1 MHAQVGADC
10 ADIRYRRFLSA
21 ALKPDSMFKF
31 AFALGIVAE
40 WVTGPV
46 IASAPAFGL
55 AASRA
60 FIATLV
66 AWMILEGLRTLVR
79 AVQTLDDRA

>member
-1 MHAQVGADC
+1 
-10 ADIRYRRFLSA
+10 
-21 ALKPDSMFKF
+21 MFKF
-31 AFALGIVAE
+31 AFALGVVTE

-46 IASAPAFGL
+46 VASAPAFGM

-60 FIATLV
+60 FIATLI
-66 AWMILEGLRTLVR
+66 AWMALESVRTLVR

>member
-1 MHAQVGADC
+1 MGGSRPSRQTR
-10 ADIRYRRFLSA
+10 I
-21 ALKPDSMFKF
+21 MFKF
-31 AFALGIVAE
+31 AFALGVVAE

-46 IASAPAFGL
+46 VSSGQAFGM

-60 FIATLV
+60 FVATLI
-66 AWMILEGLRTLVR
+66 AWMALEGVRTLVR